1 MAEYADSCTAAFST
15 VQYFLFIQ
23 ILNESDKAGAGD
35 KAGTMDIDL
44 PPTDG
49 FGTTLGDYGMFTC
62 VLARLHCT
70 NDQALRRCCCNLFLY
85 CFTSQKTTLSN
96 CTKVTLLS
104 VDSNFNDLRLLLLR
118 FVSVL

>member
-1 MAEYADSCTAAFST
+1 MLDFSLPWMDGKLLGLQWQLRDSIQHCS
-15 VQYFLFIQ
+15 VFLVK

-85 CFTSQKTTLSN
+85 CFTS
-96 CTKVTLLS
+96 
-104 VDSNFNDLRLLLLR
+104 
-118 FVSVL
+118 